1 MSNQDQVLASMVAI
15 TPPDRWEEK
24 CVAWV
29 ESRDTE
35 CGKDTQHGFL
45 CSRHTT
51 VAKRRWEK
59 QKAKRQA
66 QKQKRAQHRA
76 QHMTGWLAERD
87 RIDTEIARRTQP
99 LTTDRAFS
107 GGVGTEQHRKH
118 LRRQFSDANVERVGA
133 LLRRRQALET
143 LIGDHGEWE

>member
-1 MSNQDQVLASMVAI
+1 MSKQDRALASMVAI
-15 TPPDRWEEK
+15 TPPDEWGEK

-35 CGKDTQHGFL
+35 CSKDTTNGFL

-59 QKAKRQA
+59 QAEKRRTRER
-66 QKQKRAQHRA
+66 KRAQHRA
-76 QHMTGWLAERD
+76 QHMPEWLAELD
-87 RIDTEIARRTQP
+87 RIDAEIAKRTQP

-107 GGVGTEQHRKH
+107 GGVGAEQHRKN

-133 LLRRRQALET
+133 LLGRRQTLEA
-143 LIGDHGEWE
+143 LIGDQK

>member
-1 MSNQDQVLASMVAI
+1 MTSSDRALASMV
-15 TPPDRWEEK
+15 TLSPPDGWGEK

-35 CGKDTQHGFL
+35 CGKDVKHGFL

-59 QKAKRQA
+59 QQEKRQA
-66 QKQKRAQHRA
+66 RQEQRAQHRA
-76 QHMTGWLAERD
+76 EHLPEWRAELA
-87 RIDTEIARRTQP
+87 RIDAELAKRTKT

-107 GGVGTEQHRKH
+107 GGVGAGQHRKH

-133 LLRRRQALET
+133 LLRRRQTLEQ
-143 LIGDHGEWE
+143 LIGDQK

>member
-1 MSNQDQVLASMVAI
+1 MSNQDRALASMVAI
-15 TPPDRWEEK
+15 MSPDRWGTQ

-35 CGKDTQHGFL
+35 CGKGATNGFL
-45 CSRHTT
+45 YSRHTT

-66 QKQKRAQHRA
+66 QEKQRAQHRA
-76 QHMTGWLAERD
+76 QHITEWRAELA
-87 RIDTEIARRTQP
+87 RIDTELTKRTQP

-107 GGVGTEQHRKH
+107 GGVGIKKHRKH
-118 LRRQFSDANVERVGA
+118 LRRQFSDANTERVGA
-133 LLRRRQALET
+133 LLQRRQTLEA
-143 LIGDHGEWE
+143 LIGDHDE